1 MGMNDRLITLLQR
14 FTLHIAPIRP
24 TPLPQP
30 VAPDTTLPGQPGW
43 MHLLLRG
50 PVQLDGVG
58 DAQPTVGRHQWLQPA
73 LVWLPAPRAHTLRPL
88 SDQGT
93 TLLSAPVHFGDP
105 ALNPLIDAL
114 PEVLVLPR
122 REMTGPMAATWTL
135 LVNEHEAAGCAHGE
149 VLARLAEVLLLQ
161 ALRRTVEGARGR
173 VGLLGALSD
182 DRLRRVL
189 DAIHAHP
196 EHPWTLESLAAEAG
210 LSRTALATQ
219 FRATV
224 GVPPGDY
231 LTGWRLRLARTLLAQ
246 GRAVKEVADTVGY
259 TSPAALTRVFT
270 QRLGHPPTH
279 WWTDRR

>member
-1 MGMNDRLITLLQR
+1 MNDRLTTLLQR
-14 FTLHIAPIRP
+14 FALHIAPIRP
-24 TPLPQP
+24 TPLPTP
-30 VAPDTTLPGQPGW
+30 VSPDTTLPAQPGW
-43 MHLLLRG
+43 LHLLLRG
-50 PVQLDGVG
+50 PVQLEGLG
-58 DAQPTVGRHQWLQPA
+58 DTQPAVGRHQWLQPA
-73 LVWLPAPRAHTLRPL
+73 LVWLPAPLAHTLRPL

-105 ALNPLIDAL
+105 ALNPLVDAL
-114 PEVLVLPR
+114 PPVLVLPR

-189 DAIHAHP
+189 DAMHARP
-196 EHPWTLESLAAEAG
+196 ERPWTLDTLAAEAG

-219 FRATV
+219 FRAAV

-246 GRAVKEVADTVGY
+246 GRAVKEVAEAVGY

-279 WWTDRR
+279 WWNEHR